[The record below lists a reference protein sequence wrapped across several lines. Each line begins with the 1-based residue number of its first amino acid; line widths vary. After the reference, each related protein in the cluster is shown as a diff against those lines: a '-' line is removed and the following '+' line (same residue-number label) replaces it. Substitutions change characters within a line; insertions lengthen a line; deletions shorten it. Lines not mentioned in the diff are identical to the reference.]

1 MKIKNERNLSTS
13 SPTKIITVQ
22 VFYLWLYFLYQRK
35 NSGKGEREQR
45 SRRRGG
51 KKQGCRQD
59 YWSAMDAVTGNRWER
74 KCAESREQEL

>member
-1 MKIKNERNLSTS
+1 MS
-13 SPTKIITVQ
+13 
-22 VFYLWLYFLYQRK
+22 
-35 NSGKGEREQR
+35 SGKGEREQR

-74 KCAESREQEL
+74 KCAESREQELRQRKVDSPGWNRHMTAGEEMRRNGRWEKKI